1 MDRKLIFEDD
11 SSIEISIVIQEEGKM
26 SEIALQRLTEFLEEE
41 LLMDPRLTL
50 QEASL
55 LELEEEDLG
64 DLELDEDDEWLED
77 EEELDEGWEDEDDED
92 LGDLDDWA
100 DDEVED
106 FR

>member
-11 SSIEISIVIQEEGKM
+11 SSIEITIVIQEEGKM
-26 SEIALQRLTEFLEEE
+26 SEIALQRLTEFLDEE
-41 LLMDPRLTL
+41 LLMDPRLAL
-50 QEASL
+50 QETSL

-77 EEELDEGWEDEDDED
+77 DEELEEDWEDEDDED
-92 LGDLDDWA
+92 LDDLDDWS
-100 DDEVED
+100 DEEAED